1 MKDTGT
7 IVRTTVLLFA
17 LLNQVLAAYGQ
28 SPLPFT
34 EAEVE
39 QGVSAIITVIA
50 SIWAWW
56 KNNYVSQKGKRQEV
70 TLRKAGLK

>member
-1 MKDTGT
+1 MDSGT
-7 IVRTTVLLFA
+7 IIRTTVLLFA
-17 LLNQVLAAYGQ
+17 LLNQILAAYGQ

-34 EAEVE
+34 EAQIEE
-39 QGVSAIITVIA
+39 AVSVIITVAA